1 MEKISTKMELF
12 MFDNKLK
19 IYDMY
24 KNNII
29 DNDVNFIIKEIY
41 DNTIILEENDDGTF

>member
-1 MEKISTKMELF
+1 MELF